1 MQALSSYRAVLGG
14 QPLLRSS
21 HIVYRYAHGCGF
33 CLQAVMGVTSSGC
46 KAWRP
51 LNMALK
57 RDGAGAFLS
66 VVAVVVYLQPPTFRV
81 TCSEALAVTC
91 KQSNQVSLQSFIT
104 EAPEVRPSPG
114 SGALPPEQ
122 CKTLQARSAGAGSL
136 LQYGVPTQQFKQFQA
151 ECTQFK

>member
-1 MQALSSYRAVLGG
+1 MYRC
-14 QPLLRSS
+14 
-21 HIVYRYAHGCGF
+21 AHGCGF
-33 CLQAVMGVTSSGC
+33 CSQAVVGVTSSGC

-122 CKTLQARSAGAGSL
+122 CKTSQALQQVQEVSCNMGFPHSNSSN
-136 LQYGVPTQQFKQFQA
+136 FKRNVRNLHEEIVA
-151 ECTQFK
+151 